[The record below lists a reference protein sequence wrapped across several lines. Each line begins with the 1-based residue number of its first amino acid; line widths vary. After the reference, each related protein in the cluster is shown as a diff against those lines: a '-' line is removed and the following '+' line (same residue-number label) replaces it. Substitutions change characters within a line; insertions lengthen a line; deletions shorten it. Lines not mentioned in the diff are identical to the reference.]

1 MVLWLSVF
9 DRAATFHPIP
19 VALRLAGPSVAGN
32 FHLSP
37 LVMVNTVNPAG
48 PLVWLD
54 PTSIPSPFPVSD
66 ASWLRL
72 LRQYHLYL
80 SLLALMLFV
89 SSRPR
94 IVVLVVTDV
103 SALTFT
109 QKVSK
114 SLLAKIYGYAG
125 RSCARAFAHTCKDAY
140 VGNPS
145 LPPSRLFCKEEDPY
159 RFPFAQDCAPPLTR
173 LQLLALWA

>member
-1 MVLWLSVF
+1 
-9 DRAATFHPIP
+9 
-19 VALRLAGPSVAGN
+19 
-32 FHLSP
+32 
-37 LVMVNTVNPAG
+37 MVNTVIPAG

-54 PTSIPSPFPVSD
+54 PTSIPAPFPVSD

-94 IVVLVVTDV
+94 VVVLVITDV

-109 QKVSK
+109 QRVSK
-114 SLLAKIYGYAG
+114 FILTKIYGYAG
-125 RSCARAFAHTCKDAY
+125 RSCARAFARTCKDAY

-145 LPPSRLFCKEEDPY
+145 LPPSRLFCEEEDPY